1 MKIGSVEIKNRVV
14 MPPMLMGF
22 GQFDGRPTKQMM
34 DYYEE
39 RAKGGAG
46 LIMTEITRVND
57 QTGSAAFA
65 QLAVSHDYH
74 IAPLAE
80 MAKRIQRHGA

>member
-1 MKIGSVEIKNRVV
+1 MSYEILRSPMKIGSFEIRNRIV

-22 GQFDGRPTKQMM
+22 GTFDGTPTEKMM

-46 LIMTEITRVND
+46 IVMTEITRVND

-65 QLAVSHDYH
+65 QLAVSQ
-74 IAPLAE
+74 IV
-80 MAKRIQRHGA
+80 